1 MLCQFCNRGFRSR
14 RDYQNHVLANHRD
27 VILSQNGGSQQQKDD
42 DNNNNNE
49 EEFSN
54 QLLDSSQTPPPST
67 SKSSSSKSSRRA
79 AQKHSSTDHLSS
91 SSGSN
96 QSIKIVSHEVAN
108 TSKKL
113 VVKIVDN
120 SATTQMTSN
129 STSNGVKRK
138 RTETEASE
146 TYITRTETID
156 LSDEHLAHLL
166 GVANETTDFG

>member
-42 DNNNNNE
+42 NNNNNE
-49 EEFSN
+49 EELNN

-67 SKSSSSKSSRRA
+67 AKSSSSKSSRRA

-96 QSIKIVSHEVAN
+96 QSIKIVSHEMAN
-108 TSKKL
+108 TTNKKL

-120 SATTQMTSN
+120 SATQMTSN

>member
-42 DNNNNNE
+42 DNNNNE
-49 EEFSN
+49 EELNN
-54 QLLDSSQTPPPST
+54 QLLDSQTPPLT
-67 SKSSSSKSSRRA
+67 TAKSSSSKSSRRA
-79 AQKHSSTDHLSS
+79 AQKQSSTDHLSS
-91 SSGSN
+91 SSVSN

-108 TSKKL
+108 TTNKKL

-120 SATTQMTSN
+120 SATQMTSN
-129 STSNGVKRK
+129 STTSNGVKRK

>member
-42 DNNNNNE
+42 NNNE
-49 EEFSN
+49 EELNN

-67 SKSSSSKSSRRA
+67 AKSSSSKSSRRA

-91 SSGSN
+91 SGSN

-108 TSKKL
+108 TTNKKL

-120 SATTQMTSN
+120 SATQMTSN